1 MTRTDRTYEFEEEV
15 CEALKKNFTI
25 RLLVRSSAHFE
36 SRHPGPIKEWAA
48 AGAQK
53 ISRAL
58 LKQTGDEDA
67 AFDIQVLMIELL
79 DTKTRILFC
88 FDLFLKE
95 CDEAAK
101 LRISN
106 TSRMPTYYMYI
117 KGPRCLAR
125 RHEKSSDLVAQRLQ
139 VYLERVKDPKPY
151 FNDLENPS
159 FYINGI
165 RQESQDTTG
174 ESIENLP
181 ALDVKGEE
189 KEKDLG
195 GV

>member
-15 CEALKKNFTI
+15 CEALKKNSTI

-79 DTKTRILFC
+79 DTKTRVLFC

-106 TSRMPTYYMYI
+106 TSQMPTYYMYI
-117 KGPRCLAR
+117 KGPR
-125 RHEKSSDLVAQRLQ
+125 
-139 VYLERVKDPKPY
+139 YLERVKDPMPY
-151 FNDLENPS
+151 FNDLENTS
-159 FYINGI
+159 VYINGI
-165 RQESQDTTG
+165 RQESRDTT
-174 ESIENLP
+174 EARTENSS
-181 ALDVKGEE
+181 ALVVEDEE
-189 KEKDLG
+189 KEKDSG
-195 GV
+195 GA